1 MNKKIFFLTLL
12 FLVFFLSS
20 CDNNA
25 LNNSAKSFLDSLF
38 IKSNVS
44 GKDNI
49 NITVSIEKNSTN
61 NNINNNRNNT
71 VDNNTCILKTTT
83 INYNCC
89 LSDDNTQ
96 QIYCG
101 TCNKEVEYCEGS
113 EIPTVNDECMS
124 KNDCI

>member
-12 FLVFFLSS
+12 FFLIFFLSS

-44 GKDNI
+44 GEENI
-49 NITVSIEKNSTN
+49 DITVSIEKNNTN
-61 NNINNNRNNT
+61 NNNYNNNT
-71 VDNNTCILKTTT
+71 VDNDTCVLKTTT
-83 INYNCC
+83 INYKCC

-101 TCNKEVEYCEGS
+101 NCNKKVEYCEGS